1 MCTYIREWNVNGE
14 LSAPL
19 QKCQVKHVPTKRQG
33 GFNGELNVNTIETRR
48 VKGELNVYVLRDY
61 VLMAN

>member
-14 LSAPL
+14 LSVPL
-19 QKCQVKHVPTKRQG
+19 QKCQVKYVHTKRQG